1 MPTTPPPTSAALT
14 DVDAGYLA
22 PDVFQRG
29 CDSRL
34 TLETVASKWGA
45 LSLAALRDGPI
56 RFNALRRRVDGVSE
70 KMLSQTLQ
78 ALERDG
84 LVLRT
89 VRETIPPNVEYSLT
103 PLGARVTEPL
113 LALISLVEE
122 AVPDVVEARAAY
134 DARDRARS

>member
-1 MPTTPPPTSAALT
+1 MPTTTAPPTEL
-14 DVDAGYLA
+14 DAFDTLV

-29 CDSRL
+29 CDSRR
-34 TLETVASKWGA
+34 TLETVAGKWGV
-45 LSLAALRDGPI
+45 LSLAALREGSI

-70 KMLSQTLQ
+70 KMLAQTLQ

-103 PLGARVTEPL
+103 PLGTRVADRL
-113 LALISLVEE
+113 LALITVVEE
-122 AVPDVVEARAAY
+122 SVPEVVEARAAY
-134 DARDRARS
+134 DTRGLSAS

>member
-1 MPTTPPPTSAALT
+1 MSSTQVSPVT
-14 DVDAGYLA
+14 DPADSLI

-29 CDSRL
+29 CASRR
-34 TLETVASKWGA
+34 TVETVASKWGFLA
-45 LSLAALRDGPI
+45 LAALHEGTL

-78 ALERDG
+78 SLERDG

-103 PLGARVTEPL
+103 PLGTQTADHL
-113 LALISLVEE
+113 LGLITLLEDS
-122 AVPDVVEARAAY
+122 VPEVVAARAAY
-134 DARDRARS
+134 DATHPASS